1 MVTRAGGSFA
11 AVPAMVDAS
20 VKRGASEEKTR
31 ISNLMDAV
39 MTASGGRTRISV
51 LMDAVMKASEAD
63 DADVFSEECCISHV
77 LSSDAK
83 KNLERSKKKI
93 YSEGSL
99 VANEK
104 SIMAKVRVQQNCKAQ
119 EIQQQQQQ
127 LTQSLCP
134 PTFTKTVL
142 AGSLAASHSSGIWI
156 PLEFMK
162 DHGHQIGNEAVL
174 QDEHG
179 MTWEVSVS
187 RGSWSGFRAGWKKFA
202 DNHTMA
208 VGDKIEFTLIAD
220 SVFAVR
226 IISETSQKPISHIS
240 RLCEDS
246 HETVYKGI
254 SRKRSVRYVSSRSS
268 NKMSH
273 GSAFE
278 DEAESHNH
286 QFHAAIVLGTSSNSC
301 KRARSK
307 RCWNYKQYS
316 KEGSQAGI
324 K

>member
-1 MVTRAGGSFA
+1 MLHKSRIIIRCQEEFG
-11 AVPAMVDAS
+11 AV
-20 VKRGASEEKTR
+20 KE
-31 ISNLMDAV
+31 
-39 MTASGGRTRISV
+39 
-51 LMDAVMKASEAD
+51 
-63 DADVFSEECCISHV
+63 
-77 LSSDAK
+77 
-83 KNLERSKKKI
+83 KI

-104 SIMAKVRVQQNCKAQ
+104 SITAKVRVQQNCKAQ

-127 LTQSLCP
+127 LARSLCP
-134 PTFTKTVL
+134 PTFTKIVL

-208 VGDKIEFTLIAD
+208 LGDKIEFTLIAD
-220 SVFAVR
+220 SMFAVR
-226 IISETSQKPISHIS
+226 IISETSQNPISHIS
-240 RLCEDS
+240 RLCEDL

-254 SRKRSVRYVSSRSS
+254 SRKRSLRYVSSRSS
-268 NKMSH
+268 NRTTV
-273 GSAFE
+273 F
-278 DEAESHNH
+278 EAESHNH
-286 QFHAAIVLGTSSNSC
+286 QFHAAIVVDTSSNLR

-307 RCWNYKQYS
+307 RCWNYNQYS
-316 KEGSQAGI
+316 KEGSQVGT

>member
-63 DADVFSEECCISHV
+63 DADVFSEECCTSHV

-104 SIMAKVRVQQNCKAQ
+104 SIMAKSRVQQNCKAQ

-134 PTFTKTVL
+134 PTFTKSVL
-142 AGSLAASHSSGIWI
+142 AGSLAASHSSGI
-156 PLEFMK
+156 
-162 DHGHQIGNEAVL
+162 V
-174 QDEHG
+174 
-179 MTWEVSVS
+179 
-187 RGSWSGFRAGWKKFA
+187 RAFLHNRYRW
-202 DNHTMA
+202 
-208 VGDKIEFTLIAD
+208 
-220 SVFAVR
+220 VFCTHKCLNLR
-226 IISETSQKPISHIS
+226 
-240 RLCEDS
+240 
-246 HETVYKGI
+246 
-254 SRKRSVRYVSSRSS
+254 
-268 NKMSH
+268 
-273 GSAFE
+273 
-278 DEAESHNH
+278 
-286 QFHAAIVLGTSSNSC
+286 
-301 KRARSK
+301 
-307 RCWNYKQYS
+307 
-316 KEGSQAGI
+316 
-324 K
+324 

>member
-83 KNLERSKKKI
+83 KNLERSKKKV

-99 VANEK
+99 VPNEK

-127 LTQSLCP
+127 QLIQSLCP

-142 AGSLAASHSSGIWI
+142 AGSLAASHSSGIVRAFLHNRYLLYTQMFE
-156 PLEFMK
+156 PKM
-162 DHGHQIGNEAVL
+162 NELLSIEPNLYSLPTHKLHFWMSFKTIEGPWVL
-174 QDEHG
+174 P
-179 MTWEVSVS
+179 
-187 RGSWSGFRAGWKKFA
+187 
-202 DNHTMA
+202 
-208 VGDKIEFTLIAD
+208 
-220 SVFAVR
+220 VF
-226 IISETSQKPISHIS
+226 
-240 RLCEDS
+240 
-246 HETVYKGI
+246 
-254 SRKRSVRYVSSRSS
+254 
-268 NKMSH
+268 
-273 GSAFE
+273 
-278 DEAESHNH
+278 
-286 QFHAAIVLGTSSNSC
+286 
-301 KRARSK
+301 
-307 RCWNYKQYS
+307 
-316 KEGSQAGI
+316 
-324 K
+324 